1 MRMILNEDYFTD
13 NTIDISDE
21 YAPEI
26 STDDGSPY
34 IVFSITL
41 EEDSDDSLYPEE
53 NENFCKRVRELPFV
67 KSLDVLEER
76 EH

>member
-13 NTIDISDE
+13 NKVDITDE

-41 EEDSDDSLYPEE
+41 EEDSDDSLYPDE
-53 NENFCKRVRELPFV
+53 NEHFCERVRELFYV